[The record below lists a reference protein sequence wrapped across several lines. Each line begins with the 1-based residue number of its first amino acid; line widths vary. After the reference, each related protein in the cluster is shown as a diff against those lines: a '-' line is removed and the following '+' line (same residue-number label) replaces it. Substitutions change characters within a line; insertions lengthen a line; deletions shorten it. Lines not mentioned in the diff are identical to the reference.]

1 MSSSLLI
8 LSCLAALFL
17 SVFLSMRTGCNAGI
31 PAAAFAYFLGVLLGD
46 MSITELIGTFP
57 THILFVLLSTS
68 MFFGYAS
75 KNGTLQLLAYRVVY
89 ATRKVRWAPALIL
102 YIAAFLIASAGG
114 GTGATLLFLAPIG
127 FEISE
132 LAGFH
137 PLLVPLA
144 ISMASVSGDSMFW
157 SPGFATRLA
166 YMDGIYSPEQARQIC
181 SAVSIITLILYFVVY
196 LVYYF
201 VFKGYRTHG
210 TEQMQPPAAFNTK
223 QKQTFCI
230 LIAVIALIIIPSMLS
245 QVIDS
250 PVLRFLAQKCD
261 IQMLSIVGSMLCC
274 LLRLGDEGDILKNF
288 VPWSIIVLSGG
299 VTMLISVA
307 TNAGLT
313 ELLTA
318 WLSAA
323 VPQGVTYGLVFF
335 ICGALSFFSGYVVV
349 WPLVLP
355 LLPGV
360 AAATGC
366 SLVGLAVGPFIGGM
380 ITGMSPISIGGAMI
394 LGGCADEKKRQALF
408 LPQLLTGLSLWG
420 VVNILAFTPVVTLF
434 GIYS

>member
-1 MSSSLLI
+1 MHSSVLI
-8 LSCLAALFL
+8 VLCLAALFV
-17 SVFLSMRTGCNAGI
+17 SIFLSMRIKCNAGI
-31 PAAAFAYFLGVLLGD
+31 PACAFAYILGVLVGD
-46 MSITELIGTFP
+46 LSISELIAAFP

-89 ATRKVRWAPALIL
+89 ATRKIRWAPALIL
-102 YIAAFLIASAGG
+102 YVAAFLIASAGG

-127 FEISE
+127 FEIAE

-144 ISMASVSGDSMFW
+144 ISMAAVSGDAMFW

-166 YMDGIYSPEQARQIC
+166 YMGGSYTAEQARQIC
-181 SAVSIITLILYFVVY
+181 TAVSVITLLIYAVVY
-196 LVYYF
+196 LLYF
-201 VFKGYRTHG
+201 FVLKGYRTEG
-210 TEQMQPPAAFNTK
+210 TVNMRPPERFNRK
-223 QKQTFCI
+223 QKTTLGI
-230 LIAVIALIIIPSMLS
+230 LGGVIALIIVPALLS
-245 QVIDS
+245 CFFDHPILQ
-250 PVLRFLAQKCD
+250 FLTQRCD
-261 IQMLSIVGSMLCC
+261 IQTLSIVGSLLCC

-288 VPWSIIVLSGG
+288 VPWNIIVLSGG
-299 VTMLISVA
+299 VTMLISVM
-307 TNAGLT
+307 TQAGLMD
-313 ELLTA
+313 LLTT
-318 WLSAA
+318 WLSVP

-335 ICGALSFFSGYVVV
+335 VCGVLSFFSGYVVV

-355 LLPGV
+355 LLPSV

-408 LPQLLTGLSLWG
+408 LPQLLVGLSLWA
-420 VVNILAFTPVVTLF
+420 VVNLLAFTPVVTMF
-434 GIYS
+434 GLW